1 MMQHGY
7 LELKLSWQLFEKTPD
22 TLTEDERRRL
32 LVVAEKQ
39 QAIEQCILSSAEAAN
54 VIVVRRTLSTRL
66 EEIRKRYTSEDE
78 FAQDLERVGI
88 GEVELERAVERDLRV
103 DAVLEKVAS
112 SAATVS
118 AVDAEIFYRL
128 HPEAFDRPE
137 SRRLRHILLTFSNA
151 KKKARAFAQLEACR
165 YNVKGAENF
174 GEMALRHSHCPTA
187 ADGGILGVV
196 RRKQLYPELE
206 PASFS
211 LAEGEIS
218 RVLESPIGL
227 HIVRCDE
234 ILPAGIMP
242 FIEVRQRIIEH
253 LYEQRRCKAQRD
265 WIKRRQLRRTKS

>member
-22 TLTEDERRRL
+22 TLTEDERGRL
-32 LVVAEKQ
+32 LSVAAKQ

-78 FAQDLERVGI
+78 FTQDLERVGI

-165 YNVKGAENF
+165 YNVKGC
-174 GEMALRHSHCPTA
+174 L
-187 ADGGILGVV
+187 
-196 RRKQLYPELE
+196 LYT
-206 PASFS
+206 
-211 LAEGEIS
+211 S
-218 RVLESPIGL
+218 RCV
-227 HIVRCDE
+227 
-234 ILPAGIMP
+234 
-242 FIEVRQRIIEH
+242 
-253 LYEQRRCKAQRD
+253 
-265 WIKRRQLRRTKS
+265 

>member
-1 MMQHGY
+1 MMQNGY

-88 GEVELERAVERDLRV
+88 GEVELERAFERDLRV

-128 HPEAFDRPE
+128 HP
-137 SRRLRHILLTFSNA
+137 
-151 KKKARAFAQLEACR
+151 
-165 YNVKGAENF
+165 
-174 GEMALRHSHCPTA
+174 
-187 ADGGILGVV
+187 
-196 RRKQLYPELE
+196 
-206 PASFS
+206 
-211 LAEGEIS
+211 
-218 RVLESPIGL
+218 
-227 HIVRCDE
+227 
-234 ILPAGIMP
+234 
-242 FIEVRQRIIEH
+242 
-253 LYEQRRCKAQRD
+253 
-265 WIKRRQLRRTKS
+265 

>member
-22 TLTEDERRRL
+22 TLTEDERGRL
-32 LVVAEKQ
+32 LSVAAKQ

-78 FAQDLERVGI
+78 FTQDLERVGI

-151 KKKARAFAQLEACR
+151 KKKTRAFAQLEACR
-165 YNVKGAENF
+165 YNVKGAERF

-187 ADGGILGVV
+187 TDGGKLGVV
-196 RRKQLYPELE
+196 KRGQLYPELE
-206 PASFS
+206 PAAFS

-227 HIVRCDE
+227 HILHCDE
-234 ILPAGIMP
+234 ILPGGIMP
-242 FIEVRQRIIEH
+242 FVEVRQRIIDH
-253 LYEQRRCKAQRD
+253 LFEKRRHKKQRD
-265 WIKRRQLRRTKS
+265 WIKRRQLRRAKS

>member
-1 MMQHGY
+1 MMQNGY
-7 LELKLSWQLFEKTPD
+7 LELKISWQLFEKTPE

-54 VIVVRRTLSTRL
+54 VIVVGRTLSTRL
-66 EEIRKRYTSEDE
+66 EEIRKRYASDDE
-78 FAQDLERVGI
+78 FTQDLERVGI